1 MSQPDLSSQQ
11 GVVVQKP
18 KSDVYTMMLV
28 ISLIAMAVAI
38 IFLLIEA
45 SKYDWDFKA
54 QDVKSAV
61 QGASA
66 TALDLRPSARLL
78 V

>member
-1 MSQPDLSSQQ
+1 MSQPDLTSQP

-28 ISLIAMAVAI
+28 ISLIAMSVAI
-38 IFLLIEA
+38 IFLCVEIA
-45 SKYDWDFKA
+45 KYDGDFKA

-61 QGASA
+61 QGAGG
-66 TALDLRPSARLL
+66 TALDFRPSDQPW